1 MITRTKR
8 IDAAVLQVLHS
19 TTSGCQILHH
29 LLFSLELFSFHSL
42 YSRDWKNFGCQA
54 LFRKSRILQIN
65 NFKTLIL
72 EYKLEQETENQL
84 YVICEM

>member
-1 MITRTKR
+1 MSHVLIILYYMWLQELCFIQKGFTR
-8 IDAAVLQVLHS
+8 IGFIIS
-19 TTSGCQILHH
+19 Y
-29 LLFSLELFSFHSL
+29 L